1 MANTTEMVFIIDKS
15 GSMSGLE
22 SDTIGGF
29 NSNISKQRETGENV
43 LVTTVLFDTTFETL
57 YDRVNIS
64 EVEKM
69 TTKDYCPGGCTA
81 LCDAV
86 GNTINRIKYAQQ
98 YLKKEERPDK
108 TLFVIITDGFENSSR
123 EFSSSQ
129 IKKLITTQ
137 KKENDWEFLFLGAN
151 MDAVE
156 TANNYG
162 IDADK
167 AVTYMADAIG
177 TSNAWNTLGAATA
190 CFLKE
195 GCKAFS
201 NGSWSKKIKEDT
213 KSRKA

>member
-43 LVTTVLFDTTFETL
+43 LVTTVLFDTTFNTL

-64 EVEKM
+64 EVKKM
-69 TTKDYCPGGCTA
+69 TTKDYCPDGCTA

-98 YLKKEERPDK
+98 YLKKEERPNK
-108 TLFVIITDGFENSSR
+108 TLFVIITDGEENSSR

-129 IKKLITTQ
+129 IKKLITAQ
-137 KKENDWEFLFLGAN
+137 KKEQDWEFLFLGAN

-167 AVTYMADAIG
+167 AVTYLSDAIG
-177 TSNAWNTLGAATA
+177 TTTAWNILGETTA
-190 CFLKE
+190 CFLKA
-195 GCKAFS
+195 GRKAFA
-201 NGSWSKKIKEDT
+201 GGAWSKEIKEDT
-213 KSRKA
+213 KCRK

>member
-29 NSNISKQRETGENV
+29 NSNIAQQRETGENV
-43 LVTTVLFDTTFETL
+43 LVTTVLFDTTFKTL

-64 EVEKM
+64 EIEKM
-69 TTKDYCPGGCTA
+69 TTKDYCPGGGTA

-98 YLKKEERPDK
+98 YLKPEEKPEK

-129 IKKLITTQ
+129 IKKLITEQ
-137 KKENDWEFLFLGAN
+137 KKQDWEFLFLGAN

-156 TANNYG
+156 TANTYG

-167 AVTYMADAIG
+167 AVTYLSDVLG
-177 TSNAWNTLGAATA
+177 TTTAWATLGLTTA
-190 CFLKE
+190 GFIKT
-195 GCKAFS
+195 GKKAFAK
-201 NGSWSKKIKEDT
+201 GEWSKKIKEDT
-213 KSRKA
+213 KSRK

>member
-29 NSNISKQRETGENV
+29 NSNIKQQRETGENV
-43 LVTTVLFDTTFETL
+43 LVTAVFFDTTFKTL

-64 EVEKM
+64 EIENM
-69 TTKDYCPGGCTA
+69 TTKDYCPGGGTA

-98 YLKKEERPDK
+98 YLKKDERPDK
-108 TLFVIITDGFENSSR
+108 TMFVIITDGQENSSR
-123 EFSSSQ
+123 EFSSS
-129 IKKLITTQ
+129 KVKELITEQ
-137 KKENDWEFLFLGAN
+137 KQKHDWEFLFLGAN

-156 TANNYG
+156 TANTYG

-167 AVTYMADAIG
+167 AVTYMSDVIG
-177 TSNAWNTLGAATA
+177 TTTAWGALANITSGFA
-190 CFLKE
+190 KV
-195 GCKAFS
+195 GKRAMS
-201 NGSWSKKIKEDT
+201 MNWKKDIEEDT
-213 KSRKA
+213 KKRGR

>member
-29 NSNISKQRETGENV
+29 NSNIKQQRETGENV
-43 LVTTVLFDTTFETL
+43 LVTAVLFDTTFKTL

-64 EVEKM
+64 EIENM
-69 TTKDYCPGGCTA
+69 TTKDYCPGGGTA

-98 YLKKEERPDK
+98 YLKKDERPDK
-108 TLFVIITDGFENSSR
+108 TMFVIITDGQENSSR
-123 EFSSSQ
+123 EFSSS
-129 IKKLITTQ
+129 KVKELITEQ
-137 KKENDWEFLFLGAN
+137 KQKHDWEFLFLGAN

-156 TANNYG
+156 TANTYG

-167 AVTYMADAIG
+167 AVTYMSDVIG
-177 TSNAWNTLGAATA
+177 TTTAWGALANITSGFA
-190 CFLKE
+190 KI
-195 GCKAFS
+195 GKKAMS
-201 NGSWSKKIKEDT
+201 MNWKKDIEEDT
-213 KSRKA
+213 KKRGR

>member
-43 LVTTVLFDTTFETL
+43 LVTTVLFDTTFNTL

-64 EVEKM
+64 EVKKM
-69 TTKDYCPGGCTA
+69 TTKDYCPDGCTA

-98 YLKKEERPDK
+98 YLKKEERPNK
-108 TLFVIITDGFENSSR
+108 TLFVIITDGEENSSR

-129 IKKLITTQ
+129 IKKLISTQ

-177 TSNAWNTLGAATA
+177 TSTAWDALSSVTA
-190 CFLKE
+190 GFVRMGK
-195 GCKAFS
+195 KAMA
-201 NGSWSKKIKEDT
+201 NSWKSEIEEDT
-213 KSRKA
+213 KKRSRR

>member
-29 NSNISKQRETGENV
+29 NSNIKQQRETGENV
-43 LVTTVLFDTTFETL
+43 LVTAVLFDTTFKTL

-64 EVEKM
+64 EIENM
-69 TTKDYCPGGCTA
+69 TTKDYCPGGGTA

-98 YLKKEERPDK
+98 YLKEEERPNK
-108 TLFVIITDGFENSSR
+108 TMFVIITDGQENSSR
-123 EFSSSQ
+123 EFSSS
-129 IKKLITTQ
+129 KVKELITEQ
-137 KKENDWEFLFLGAN
+137 KQKHDWEFLFLGAN

-156 TANNYG
+156 TANTYG

-167 AVTYMADAIG
+167 AVTYMSDVIG
-177 TSNAWNTLGAATA
+177 TTTAWGALANIT
-190 CFLKE
+190 C
-195 GCKAFS
+195 AFAKVGKRAMS
-201 NGSWSKKIKEDT
+201 MNWKKDIEEDT
-213 KSRKA
+213 KKRGR

>member
-29 NSNISKQRETGENV
+29 NSNIKQQRETGENV
-43 LVTTVLFDTTFETL
+43 LVTAVLFDTTFKTL

-64 EVEKM
+64 EIENM
-69 TTKDYCPGGCTA
+69 TTKDYCPGGGTA

-98 YLKKEERPDK
+98 YLKKDERPDK
-108 TLFVIITDGFENSSR
+108 TMFVIITDGQENSSR
-123 EFSSSQ
+123 EFSSS
-129 IKKLITTQ
+129 KVKELITEQ
-137 KKENDWEFLFLGAN
+137 KQKHDWEFLFLGAN

-156 TANNYG
+156 TANTYG

-167 AVTYMADAIG
+167 AVTYMSDVIG
-177 TSNAWNTLGAATA
+177 TTTAWGALANITSGFA
-190 CFLKE
+190 KV
-195 GCKAFS
+195 GKRAMS
-201 NGSWSKKIKEDT
+201 MNWKKDIEEDT
-213 KSRKA
+213 KKRGR

>member
-43 LVTTVLFDTTFETL
+43 LVTTVLFDTTFNTL

-64 EVEKM
+64 DVKEM
-69 TTKDYCPGGCTA
+69 TRKDYCPGGGTA

-108 TLFVIITDGFENSSR
+108 TLFVIITDGEENSSR
-123 EFSSSQ
+123 EFSSSK
-129 IKKLITTQ
+129 IKQLITEQ
-137 KKENDWEFLFLGAN
+137 KEKYDWEFLFLGAN
-151 MDAVE
+151 IDAVE
-156 TANNYG
+156 TANTYG

-167 AVTYMADAIG
+167 AVTYMSDALG
-177 TSNAWNTLGAATA
+177 TTTAWNVLSCVTAGFAKLGKRAMA
-190 CFLKE
+190 KNWKSE
-195 GCKAFS
+195 
-201 NGSWSKKIKEDT
+201 IEEDT
-213 KSRKA
+213 KNRSGR